1 MHCTD
6 FLEHYSAYRDGLV
19 EDQGLLRRL
28 RQHLLVCPQ
37 CMRYDARLARGVT
50 VLRSLNE
57 VHPSPRFRRRLAAR
71 LAAPT
76 TEAEQPVVPA
86 PAGIVAALMLLAAAA
101 LFLWHGSSNVPQT
114 EVVEQAAPP
123 APVVVVSPRV
133 PFVGFA
139 DFTLPA
145 SNVDLLPAEESPVQ
159 TAVFP

>member
-1 MHCTD
+1 MNCTD
-6 FLEHYSAYRDGLV
+6 FLEHYSAYRDGLI
-19 EDQGLLRRL
+19 ENQALLGRL
-28 RQHLLVCPQ
+28 KRHLLVCPQ

-50 VLRSLNE
+50 VLRSLTE
-57 VHPSPRFRRRLAAR
+57 VHPSPKFRRRLATR

-76 TEAEQPVVPA
+76 TEVEQPVVPA
-86 PAGIVAALMLLAAAA
+86 PTGIVAAMMLLAAAA
-101 LFLWHGSSNVPQT
+101 LFLWHGFSNVPQT

-145 SNVDLLPAEESPVQ
+145 SNGDLLPPEELPVQ